1 MKSVVQVTDAIKNIK
16 DLEDFQLAQKATLTG
31 IIMAIIKAEPTDS
44 LVSPVRTMAVDA
56 LSYLSKLKPFYSTE
70 ESIQLAAKVE
80 RGLLP
85 AVVQG
90 RGLTGTPL
98 WASSRITRPVLRL
111 RNEPLSGV
119 TVNSS
124 PFQVMSDPILHQKK
138 LLKRA
143 VLMLEKG
150 AEQEDEVLRVLSLR
164 ALGNMALG
172 APRKVRQY
180 RKLLLEKCLSS
191 LRGPSVSTSVTSEG
205 LEVLAKVLVELR
217 EGDLGSAFN
226 AISEQCR
233 AFFDN
238 ESKLLRLKAFI
249 LFGKL
254 AQVVRISKKHFF
266 KQEVK
271 KAWVPLMLHCQ
282 DPCSDAAQACVATLF
297 QCVHFWGWRA
307 LESSA
312 DHSDA
317 TAPKEM
323 AGFQMTLCS
332 ILTQKKPA
340 VLYNFLLETM
350 TYVKSNLSRIRI
362 AACNLA
368 GIIMKQ
374 MSAHY
379 LKKLDFP
386 ALRNSLQELQLD
398 SDPGVWRAALET
410 LNILDTCSQQR
421 LLASPE
427 GIA

>member
-1 MKSVVQVTDAIKNIK
+1 MTVFLTRSPAGSKGGEGAATCSCSGTWADRDAA
-16 DLEDFQLAQKATLTG
+16 LG
-31 IIMAIIKAEPTDS
+31 IESHHPSRFEAE
-44 LVSPVRTMAVDA
+44 
-56 LSYLSKLKPFYSTE
+56 
-70 ESIQLAAKVE
+70 E
-80 RGLLP
+80 R
-85 AVVQG
+85 
-90 RGLTGTPL
+90 
-98 WASSRITRPVLRL
+98 
-111 RNEPLSGV
+111 EPLSGV

-332 ILTQKKPA
+332 IL
-340 VLYNFLLETM
+340 V
-350 TYVKSNLSRIRI
+350 
-362 AACNLA
+362 
-368 GIIMKQ
+368 MK
-374 MSAHY
+374 
-379 LKKLDFP
+379 
-386 ALRNSLQELQLD
+386 LRQGTA
-398 SDPGVWRAALET
+398 PGAWGF
-410 LNILDTCSQQR
+410 IL
-421 LLASPE
+421 
-427 GIA
+427 